1 MTDFATTSD
10 RIARQYGVSEDNPID
25 LAAYNHES
33 VDYME
38 GDIPLSDKRLVRID
52 RIRLLT
58 EPGYPAYDVS
68 YVYGTLRDGRHVRV
82 DLGTYRIAKGAK
94 GGKSLKAHLV
104 DLAKAAGRHAH
115 GLHML
120 DADVISILR

>member
-1 MTDFATTSD
+1 MEFATTSD

-25 LAAYNHES
+25 LAAYNHTS
-33 VDYME
+33 VDYSE
-38 GDIPLSDKRLVRID
+38 GDVPLSDPRLVRID

-58 EPGYPAYDVS
+58 ESGYPAYDVS

-82 DLGTYRIAKGAK
+82 DLGTYRIAKGRK
-94 GGKSLKAHLV
+94 GGTSLKGHLV
-104 DLAKAAGRHAH
+104 NLAKAAGRHAH